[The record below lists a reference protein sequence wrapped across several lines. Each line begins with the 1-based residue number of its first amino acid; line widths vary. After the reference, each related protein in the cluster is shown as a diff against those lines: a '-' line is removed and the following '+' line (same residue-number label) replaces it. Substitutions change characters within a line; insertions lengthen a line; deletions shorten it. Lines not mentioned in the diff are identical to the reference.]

1 MTRTIQQVVKFKG
14 VSPEELFDIFMDSK
28 KHGEVIGAEV
38 KMGKKT
44 GDSFTLFNGVVK
56 GKNLLI
62 VPKRLTVR
70 AWRGNVWKKDDLDSI
85 ESMVFEK
92 IPGGA
97 QITLVHTVLPEQ
109 FQERWNELYWKPLKA
124 YLKRHKKVVME
135 K

>member
-1 MTRTIQQVVKFKG
+1 MPKTIQQTIKFKD

-44 GDSFTLFNGVVK
+44 GDSFTLFNDVVK

-70 AWRGNVWKKDDLDSI
+70 AWRGNVWTKDDLDSI
-85 ESMVFEK
+85 EIMTFEK
-92 IPGGA
+92 ITGGA
-97 QITLVHTVLPEQ
+97 QITLVHSVLPEQ
-109 FQERWNELYWKPLKA
+109 FEERWNELYWQPFKD
-124 YLKRHKKVVME
+124 YLKRRKKS
-135 K
+135 KL